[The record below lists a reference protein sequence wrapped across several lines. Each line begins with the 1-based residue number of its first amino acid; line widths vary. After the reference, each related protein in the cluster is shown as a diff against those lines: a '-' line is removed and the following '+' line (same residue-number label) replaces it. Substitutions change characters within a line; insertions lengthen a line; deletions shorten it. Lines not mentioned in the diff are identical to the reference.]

1 MPKTITQLRGLLDSV
16 GGYMMPE
23 AMAVWDTLLEFQK
36 TNKISGGILEIGVFE
51 GKSAL
56 LLGLHC
62 AKDEPLVLVDPYD
75 FGAREAVRELTGKDP
90 LYILSDSRL
99 VEQQPELVRLAGT
112 FRWIHIDG
120 DHTSRG
126 IRNDLDICNRL
137 LGDNGIIC
145 LDDFFTASFPQ
156 VTRVAFEF
164 LNDHPDDL
172 RLFFCGYNKG
182 YLCRPKKERDYV
194 DFLKTGLI
202 QELKNRELTECTVF
216 KTDDPAAC
224 SCVGVSFRFGD
235 QDFYGVDGEPLLL

>member
-1 MPKTITQLRGLLDSV
+1 
-16 GGYMMPE
+16 MPE

-62 AKDEPLVLVDPYD
+62 AKDEPLVLVDLHD
-75 FGAREAVRELTGKDP
+75 FGAKEAVRKLTGKDP
-90 LYILSDSRL
+90 LYILSDSRS
-99 VEQQPELVRLAGT
+99 VEQQPELTRLAGT

-126 IRNDLDICNRL
+126 VRNDLDICNRL
-137 LGDNGIIC
+137 LGDEGVIC
-145 LDDFFTASFPQ
+145 LDDFLVASFPQ
-156 VTRVAFEF
+156 VTRVTFEF
-164 LNDHPDDL
+164 LNDHPDEL

-216 KTDDPAAC
+216 KTDDPDAG
-224 SCVGVSFRFGD
+224 SCVGVSFRYAN